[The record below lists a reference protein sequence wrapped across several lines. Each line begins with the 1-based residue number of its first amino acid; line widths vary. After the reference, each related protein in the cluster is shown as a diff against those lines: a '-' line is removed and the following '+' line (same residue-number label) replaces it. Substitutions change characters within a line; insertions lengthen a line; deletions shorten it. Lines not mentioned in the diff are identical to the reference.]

1 MPNGWNLVTFAEY
14 MGGEQDTGDVFIVD
28 EQNKIQSIFMFS

>member
-14 MGGEQDTGDVFIVD
+14 MSGEQDTGDVFIVD